1 MKLKVKKKTK
11 LKIAICLL
19 IFIYIFFSA
28 SKLIIDAGGEDFN
41 SSVSNCSYY
50 AIKKCINLHDLSDL
64 CSVEKNKADEIQFV
78 KTNSL
83 KINAVLS
90 DLALDCY
97 DYLSELIAKGYDV
110 PIGAFTGFRLLAGV
124 GPKINVKIITVL
136 SVQCD
141 IVREFVSVGI
151 NQTHLTLSCVI
162 RSDLIAYSLFDKKKY
177 TSEIEVTIYD
187 NYIVGKIPETFL
199 ASEIIASK
207 TEGKSK

>member
-1 MKLKVKKKTK
+1 MKVKVKKKTK
-11 LKIAICLL
+11 LKIFACLL
-19 IFIYIFFSA
+19 VFVYIFFSA
-28 SKLIIDAGGEDFN
+28 SKLVIDISGENFN

-50 AIKKCINLHDLSDL
+50 AVKKCIEIHDLSDL
-64 CSVEKNKADEIQFV
+64 CYIEKNSLGEIEFI

-97 DYLSELIAKGYDV
+97 DYLSELIKKGYNI
-110 PIGAFTGFRLLAGV
+110 PIGAFTGIRLLAGV

-151 NQTHLTLSCVI
+151 NQTRMTLACII
-162 RSDLIAYSLFDKKKY
+162 RSDLIAYSLFDKKNY
-177 TSEIEVTIYD
+177 TSEIQVMIYD
-187 NYIVGKIPETFL
+187 NYILGKIPETFL
-199 ASEIIASK
+199 TSEIIATK
-207 TEGKSK
+207 KEGKTK